1 MAEAVGYVPE
11 YCRKGVLVL
20 GCGNVL
26 LGDDGFGPQVIAY
39 LQSHYPLPEDV
50 ALLDVGTGVQG
61 VLLDLALS
69 QQKPRR
75 LVLVDVLDRGQPPGT
90 ISTLRVDSLPPGRGA
105 DFFPHLSPTSS
116 LLRELEKLAGVEVV
130 LLTVQS
136 PGLPQE
142 VHPGLSAP
150 VLEAVPRAC
159 ELIARSFFPYA

>member
-1 MAEAVGYVPE
+1 LVEVAGYIPE
-11 YCRKGVLVL
+11 YCRKGTLIL

-26 LGDDGFGPQVIAY
+26 LGDDGFGPEVIAY

-50 ALLDVGTGVQG
+50 ALLDAGTGVQG
-61 VLLDLALS
+61 ILLDVALC

-105 DFFPHLSPTSS
+105 DFYPHLGPTSS
-116 LLRELEKLAGVEVV
+116 LLRELERLSGLEIV

-136 PGLPQE
+136 EGLPQE
-142 VHPGLSAP
+142 VNPGLSAP
-150 VLEAVPRAC
+150 VQEAVPQAC
-159 ELIARSFFPYA
+159 EFIVRRFFHA

>member
-1 MAEAVGYVPE
+1 LAEGIGYVPE
-11 YCRKGVLVL
+11 YCRKGTLIL

-39 LQSHYPLPEDV
+39 LQSHYPLSEDV

-61 VLLDLALS
+61 ILLDLALS

-90 ISTLRVDSLPPGRGA
+90 VSTLRVDSLPRGRGG
-105 DFFPHLSPTSS
+105 DFYPHLSPTSS
-116 LLRELEKLAGVEVV
+116 LLRELEELAGVEVV
-130 LLTVQS
+130 LITVQS

-150 VLEAVPRAC
+150 VQEAVPRAC
-159 ELIARSFFPYA
+159 ELIARRFFADA